1 MRLSYWASAWRVFD
15 LSVGEMLWSRRTVFM
30 ALVVGL
36 PVAVATAVRVLD
48 VFGITAL
55 RVNGQA
61 MAGTSLFGLMLWL
74 LFLRFAVP
82 VLAVFYGTALIAD
95 EVDDR
100 TLTYLFTRPIPRGSV
115 LLGKYLAYLACT
127 SLVVLPGVML
137 TYFLLTPVTQIG
149 TTFVSLLVDLG
160 LLAAGLMTYGALFAL
175 VGAWFRRPLVVA
187 PAFVFGWESVV
198 LLLPGSL
205 KQLTVAYYLQGL
217 VPHAMPADGGLT
229 ALLQGLVTESPS
241 TPAALAA
248 LAAMTIGAL
257 WLATREVERREYV
270 LPQ

>member
-1 MRLSYWASAWRVFD
+1 MTRASWTSAWRVFD
-15 LSVGEMLWSRRTVFM
+15 LSIGEMLWSRRTVFM

-36 PVAVATAVRVLD
+36 PVIVAAVVRVLD

-61 MAGTSLFGLMLWL
+61 MGGTSLFGLMLWL

-95 EVDDR
+95 EVDER

-127 SLVVLPGVML
+127 SLVVLPGVMV

-149 TTFVSLLVDLG
+149 STFLSLLVDLG
-160 LLAAGLMTYGALFAL
+160 LLAAGLTAYGALFAL

-217 VPHAMPADGGLT
+217 VPHAMPTDGGIT
-229 ALLQGLVTESPS
+229 ALLQGLITDTPS
-241 TPAALAA
+241 TPVAIGALCGI
-248 LAAMTIGAL
+248 TVGAL
-257 WLATREVERREYV
+257 WLAMREVERREYV

>member
-248 LAAMTIGAL
+248 LAGMTIGAL

>member
-1 MRLSYWASAWRVFD
+1 MRLSYWASVWRVFD

-36 PVAVATAVRVLD
+36 PVVVATVVRVLD

-61 MAGTSLFGLMLWL
+61 MGGTSLFGLMLWL

-137 TYFLLTPVTQIG
+137 TYFLLTPMTQIG
-149 TTFVSLLVDLG
+149 ATFVSLLVDLG

-205 KQLTVAYYLQGL
+205 KHLTVAYYLQGL

-248 LAAMTIGAL
+248 LAVTTIGAL

>member
-1 MRLSYWASAWRVFD
+1 
-15 LSVGEMLWSRRTVFM
+15 
-30 ALVVGL
+30 
-36 PVAVATAVRVLD
+36 
-48 VFGITAL
+48 
-55 RVNGQA
+55 
-61 MAGTSLFGLMLWL
+61 
-74 LFLRFAVP
+74 
-82 VLAVFYGTALIAD
+82 
-95 EVDDR
+95 
-100 TLTYLFTRPIPRGSV
+100 V

-149 TTFVSLLVDLG
+149 ATFVSLLVDLG

>member
-1 MRLSYWASAWRVFD
+1 MRLSYWASVWRVFD

-36 PVAVATAVRVLD
+36 PVVVATVVRVLD

-61 MAGTSLFGLMLWL
+61 MGGTSLFGLMLWL

-100 TLTYLFTRPIPRGSV
+100 TLTYLFTRPIARGSV

-137 TYFLLTPVTQIG
+137 TYFLLTPMTQIG
-149 TTFVSLLVDLG
+149 ATFVSLLVDLG

-248 LAAMTIGAL
+248 LAVTTIGAL